1 MALSET
7 EKQKVVSDVAL
18 ELSELKK
25 LGVRVVELTE
35 KRKATAIEFYE
46 NGMSC
51 SDIVDALL
59 SGC

>member
-1 MALSET
+1 MLT
-7 EKQKVVSDVAL
+7 EVEKEKIISNVAL

-35 KRKATAIEFYE
+35 ERKATAVEFYE
-46 NGMSC
+46 GGMKVSE
-51 SDIVDALL
+51 IVDALL